1 MPHIVEQDNDS
12 SSWKSQLQERFTKS
26 LEVMLQGA
34 HIAYENKLAELP
46 SSAHEARYKLQ
57 LEYAQDQKNLK
68 SFADEELKFEIA
80 KEERERQWCLQ
91 SVQQQQQQQQLRL
104 TQDDQ
109 GGDDV
114 VDDDDDGDGDDDAV
128 ALWKQKVVH
137 EQVMILNAIKN
148 QTRQTG
154 GLFQQGSSSRPLSSS
169 YGASSSSRLAYH
181 HSSSDVANNNNN
193 NERNIS
199 DIHHQKGQTQ
209 LVAADLESRLR
220 IERHEKQQ
228 EEFKK
233 RAEEIQLRKRRE
245 RGWDNNSY
253 PESLSSSSSTSSDQ
267 ESSTTDNTS
276 IYSPSPPSPDVD
288 PPLSEQ
294 EYESLVI
301 FHDQRWDWINT
312 LPHLQ
317 WTDFPWPV
325 FSNAT
330 KKEDI
335 TLEAVADYVFA
346 PLRLHHDR
354 AMSKER
360 LKEIIRR
367 WHPDRFEVK
376 YLTRV
381 VNLRERE
388 RVREGAGMV
397 VRFLNDLLGKW
408 NDV

>member
-1 MPHIVEQDNDS
+1 MPHIVEQDID

-46 SSAHEARYKLQ
+46 STAHEARYKLQ
-57 LEYAQDQKNLK
+57 LEYFQDQKNLK
-68 SFADEELKFEIA
+68 SYADEELKFAIA

-91 SVQQQQQQQQLRL
+91 SVQQQQLQL
-104 TQDDQ
+104 TEDDQ
-109 GGDDV
+109 G
-114 VDDDDDGDGDDDAV
+114 GDDDAV
-128 ALWKQKVVH
+128 ALWKQNVVH
-137 EQVMILNAIKN
+137 DQVMILNAIKN
-148 QTRQTG
+148 QTRYTG
-154 GLFQQGSSSRPLSSS
+154 GLFQQGSSSKPLMSS
-169 YGASSSSRLAYH
+169 YGASSSSQLLYQH
-181 HSSSDVANNNNN
+181 SSDVSSD
-193 NERNIS
+193 RNIS
-199 DIHHQKGQTQ
+199 DIQKGQTQ

-220 IERHEKQQ
+220 NEKQEKQQ
-228 EEFKK
+228 EEFRK

-245 RGWDNNSY
+245 RGWDSY
-253 PESLSSSSSTSSDQ
+253 PESLSSSSSSSFSDQ
-267 ESSTTDNTS
+267 ESSTTTDNTS
-276 IYSPSPPSPDVD
+276 VYSPSPPSPDIVSR
-288 PPLSEQ
+288 LSEE
-294 EYESLVI
+294 EYENLVI
-301 FHDQRWDWINT
+301 FHDQQWDYINS

-325 FSNAT
+325 LSFSNST
-330 KKEDI
+330 KKEDL
-335 TLEAVADYVFA
+335 TLEAVEDYVFA

-381 VNLRERE
+381 VNLHERE
-388 RVREGAGMV
+388 MVREGAGMV

>member
-1 MPHIVEQDNDS
+1 MPHVVEQDIDT
-12 SSWKSQLQERFTKS
+12 SWKIQLQERLTKS

-34 HIAYENKLAELP
+34 YIAYQNKLAELP
-46 SSAHEARYKLQ
+46 STAHEARYKLQ
-57 LEYAQDQKNLK
+57 LEYTQDQKNLK
-68 SFADEELKFEIA
+68 SYADEELRFAIA
-80 KEERERQWCLQ
+80 KEERERRWCLQ
-91 SVQQQQQQQQLRL
+91 SVQQQQLQL
-104 TQDDQ
+104 TEDDQ
-109 GGDDV
+109 GA
-114 VDDDDDGDGDDDAV
+114 DDDAV
-128 ALWKQKVVH
+128 ALWKQNVVH
-137 EQVMILNAIKN
+137 DQVMILNAIKN
-148 QTRQTG
+148 KTHHTD

-169 YGASSSSRLAYH
+169 YGASSSSKLLYH
-181 HSSSDVANNNNN
+181 HSSDVST
-193 NERNIS
+193 ERNIS
-199 DIHHQKGQTQ
+199 DIQKSQTQ

-220 IERHEKQQ
+220 IEERQAKQQ
-228 EEFKK
+228 EEFRK

-245 RGWDNNSY
+245 RGWDNY
-253 PESLSSSSSTSSDQ
+253 PESLSSSSSTSSSDQ
-267 ESSTTDNTS
+267 ESSTTTDNTS
-276 IYSPSPPSPDVD
+276 IYSPSPPTPDVVSR
-288 PPLSEQ
+288 LSEE

-301 FHDQRWDWINT
+301 FHDQQWDWIAT

-325 FSNAT
+325 LSFSSPT

-376 YLTRV
+376 YLSRV
-381 VNLRERE
+381 INLHDREM
-388 RVREGAGMV
+388 VREGAGMV

>member
-1 MPHIVEQDNDS
+1 MPHIIEQDND

-34 HIAYENKLAELP
+34 LIAYENKLAELP
-46 SSAHEARYKLQ
+46 STAHEARYKLQ
-57 LEYAQDQKNLK
+57 LEYTQDQKNLK
-68 SFADEELKFEIA
+68 SYADEELKFAIA
-80 KEERERQWCLQ
+80 KEERERQWCLH
-91 SVQQQQQQQQLRL
+91 SVQQQQLKFIE
-104 TQDDQ
+104 DDR
-109 GGDDV
+109 GG
-114 VDDDDDGDGDDDAV
+114 DDDDDDDDAV
-128 ALWKQKVVH
+128 ALWKQNVVH
-137 EQVMILNAIKN
+137 DQVMILNAIKN
-148 QTRQTG
+148 QTTRHTTTG
-154 GLFQQGSSSRPLSSS
+154 GLFQQGSSSKPLLSS
-169 YGASSSSRLAYH
+169 YGVSSSSKLLYR
-181 HSSSDVANNNNN
+181 HSSDASS
-193 NERNIS
+193 ERTIS
-199 DIHHQKGQTQ
+199 DIQKGQTQ
-209 LVAADLESRLR
+209 IVAADLESRLR

-228 EEFKK
+228 EEFRK
-233 RAEEIQLRKRRE
+233 RAEEIQQRKRKE
-245 RGWDNNSY
+245 RGWDNY

-276 IYSPSPPSPDVD
+276 IYSPSPPSPDVVSR
-288 PPLSEQ
+288 LSEQ

-301 FHDQRWDWINT
+301 LHDQQWDWINSLT
-312 LPHLQ
+312 HLQ
-317 WTDFPWPV
+317 WADFPWPV
-325 FSNAT
+325 LSFSNAT
-330 KKEDI
+330 KKEDL

-381 VNLRERE
+381 VNLHERE
-388 RVREGAGMV
+388 MVREGAGMV

>member
-1 MPHIVEQDNDS
+1 MPHIIEQDVD
-12 SSWKSQLQERFTKS
+12 SSWKSLLQERFTKS

-34 HIAYENKLAELP
+34 RIAYENKLAELP
-46 SSAHEARYKLQ
+46 STAHEARYKLQ

-68 SFADEELKFEIA
+68 SYADEELRFAIA
-80 KEERERQWCLQ
+80 KEEKERQWCLH
-91 SVQQQQQQQQLRL
+91 SVKQQQLQL
-104 TQDDQ
+104 TEDDQ
-109 GGDDV
+109 GGDD
-114 VDDDDDGDGDDDAV
+114 DSV
-128 ALWKQKVVH
+128 ALWKQDVVH

-148 QTRQTG
+148 KTHYTD
-154 GLFQQGSSSRPLSSS
+154 GLFQQGSSSKPLISS
-169 YGASSSSRLAYH
+169 YGASSSSKILFH
-181 HSSSDVANNNNN
+181 HSSDASS
-193 NERNIS
+193 ERNIS
-199 DIHHQKGQTQ
+199 DIQKGQTQ

-228 EEFKK
+228 EEFRK

-245 RGWDNNSY
+245 RGWDSY

-267 ESSTTDNTS
+267 ESSSTDNTS
-276 IYSPSPPSPDVD
+276 IYSPSPPFPDVVSR
-288 PPLSEQ
+288 LSEE

-301 FHDQRWDWINT
+301 SHDQQWDAINS

-317 WTDFPWPV
+317 WADFPWPLLS

-330 KKEDI
+330 KKEDL

-381 VNLRERE
+381 VNLHERE
-388 RVREGAGMV
+388 MVREGAGMV

>member
-1 MPHIVEQDNDS
+1 MPHIVEQDND

-34 HIAYENKLAELP
+34 LIAYENKLAELP
-46 SSAHEARYKLQ
+46 STAHEARYKLQ
-57 LEYAQDQKNLK
+57 LEYTQDQKNLR
-68 SFADEELKFEIA
+68 SYADEELKFAIA

-91 SVQQQQQQQQLRL
+91 SVQQQQLQI
-104 TQDDQ
+104 TEDDQ
-109 GGDDV
+109 GGDD
-114 VDDDDDGDGDDDAV
+114 DSV
-128 ALWKQKVVH
+128 ALWKQNVVH
-137 EQVMILNAIKN
+137 DQVMILNAIKN
-148 QTRQTG
+148 QTRDTG
-154 GLFQQGSSSRPLSSS
+154 GLFQQGSSSKPLSSS
-169 YGASSSSRLAYH
+169 HGASSSSKLVYRH
-181 HSSSDVANNNNN
+181 SSDVAS
-193 NERNIS
+193 ERNIS
-199 DIHHQKGQTQ
+199 DNQKGQTQ

-228 EEFKK
+228 EEFKR
-233 RAEEIQLRKRRE
+233 RAEEIQQRKKRE
-245 RGWDNNSY
+245 RGWDSY

-276 IYSPSPPSPDVD
+276 IYSPSPPSPDVVSR
-288 PPLSEQ
+288 LSEQ

-317 WTDFPWPV
+317 WADFPWPV

-381 VNLRERE
+381 VNLHERE
-388 RVREGAGMV
+388 MVREGAGMV

>member
-1 MPHIVEQDNDS
+1 MSKKKKEDMSHLVEEETE
-12 SSWKSQLQERFTKS
+12 SSWKTQLRERFTKS
-26 LEVMLQGA
+26 LDVMLQGA
-34 HIAYENKLAELP
+34 KIAYQNKLAELP
-46 SSAHEARYKLQ
+46 STAHEARFKLQ
-57 LEYAQDQKNLK
+57 LEYTQDQKKLK
-68 SFADEELKFEIA
+68 SYADEDLKFAIE
-80 KEERERQWCLQ
+80 KEEQERRWCLQ
-91 SVQQQQQQQQLRL
+91 SVQQQHLRL
-104 TQDDQ
+104 TEVGEDDH
-109 GGDDV
+109 G
-114 VDDDDDGDGDDDAV
+114 GDDDAV
-128 ALWKQKVVH
+128 AQWKQNVVQD
-137 EQVMILNAIKN
+137 QVMILNAIKN
-148 QTRQTG
+148 QTSHIDGPTD
-154 GLFQQGSSSRPLSSS
+154 GLFQQGSSSKPLSSS
-169 YGASSSSRLAYH
+169 YEGSSSSKLLYPEVTRT
-181 HSSSDVANNNNN
+181 
-193 NERNIS
+193 
-199 DIHHQKGQTQ
+199 QKGQTQ

-228 EEFKK
+228 EEFRK

-245 RGWDNNSY
+245 RGWDSY

-267 ESSTTDNTS
+267 ESSSTDNTS
-276 IYSPSPPSPDVD
+276 IYSPSPPFPDVVSR
-288 PPLSEQ
+288 LSEE

-301 FHDQRWDWINT
+301 SHDQQWDAINS

-317 WTDFPWPV
+317 WADFPWPLLS

-330 KKEDI
+330 KKEDL

>member
-1 MPHIVEQDNDS
+1 MPHIVEQEID

-34 HIAYENKLAELP
+34 LIAYENKLAELP
-46 SSAHEARYKLQ
+46 STAHEARYKLQ
-57 LEYAQDQKNLK
+57 LEYTQDQKNLK
-68 SFADEELKFEIA
+68 SYADEELKFAIA
-80 KEERERQWCLQ
+80 KEEKERRWCIQ
-91 SVQQQQQQQQLRL
+91 SVQQQQLKL
-104 TQDDQ
+104 TLDDQ
-109 GGDDV
+109 G
-114 VDDDDDGDGDDDAV
+114 GDDDAV
-128 ALWKQKVVH
+128 ALWKQNVVQS
-137 EQVMILNAIKN
+137 QVMILNAIKN
-148 QTRQTG
+148 KTHHTD
-154 GLFQQGSSSRPLSSS
+154 GLFQQGSSSKPLSS
-169 YGASSSSRLAYH
+169 YGTSSSSNFLYH
-181 HSSSDVANNNNN
+181 HPSDVS

-199 DIHHQKGQTQ
+199 DIQKGQTQ
-209 LVAADLESRLR
+209 LVATDFESRLR

-228 EEFKK
+228 QEFKK
-233 RAEEIQLRKRRE
+233 RAEEIQQRKRRE
-245 RGWDNNSY
+245 RGWDSY

-267 ESSTTDNTS
+267 ESSTTTDNTS
-276 IYSPSPPSPDVD
+276 VYSPSPPTPDVVSR
-288 PPLSEQ
+288 LSEE

-301 FHDQRWDWINT
+301 FHDQQWDWIDT

-317 WTDFPWPV
+317 WADFPWPV
-325 FSNAT
+325 LSFSNPT
-330 KKEDI
+330 QKEDL

-381 VNLRERE
+381 VNLHERE
-388 RVREGAGMV
+388 MVREGAGMV

>member
-1 MPHIVEQDNDS
+1 MPHIVEREDND

-34 HIAYENKLAELP
+34 LIAYENKLAELP

-57 LEYAQDQKNLK
+57 LEYKQDQKNLK
-68 SFADEELKFEIA
+68 SYADEELKFEIA

-91 SVQQQQQQQQLRL
+91 SVQQQQLRL

-109 GGDDV
+109 GGDD
-114 VDDDDDGDGDDDAV
+114 DGDDAV

-137 EQVMILNAIKN
+137 DQVMILNAIKN

-169 YGASSSSRLAYH
+169 YGASSSSKVVHHHH
-181 HSSSDVANNNNN
+181 HSSSSSAIA

-199 DIHHQKGQTQ
+199 DIQKGQQTQ

-220 IERHEKQQ
+220 IEKHEKQQ
-228 EEFKK
+228 EEFRK

-245 RGWDNNSY
+245 RGWDNSY

-276 IYSPSPPSPDVD
+276 MYSPSPPSSVVD
-288 PPLSEQ
+288 SPLSEQ

-335 TLEAVADYVFA
+335 TLDAVADYVFA

-354 AMSKER
+354 TMSKER
-360 LKEIIRR
+360 LMEIIRR

-381 VNLRERE
+381 VNLHERE
-388 RVREGAGMV
+388 MVREGAGMV

>member
-1 MPHIVEQDNDS
+1 MPHIIEQDID

-34 HIAYENKLAELP
+34 LIAYENKLAELP
-46 SSAHEARYKLQ
+46 STAHEARYKLQ
-57 LEYAQDQKNLK
+57 LEYTQDLKNLK
-68 SFADEELKFEIA
+68 SYADEELKFAIA
-80 KEERERQWCLQ
+80 KEERERRWCLQ
-91 SVQQQQQQQQLRL
+91 SVQQQQLQL
-104 TQDDQ
+104 TEDDQ
-109 GGDDV
+109 G
-114 VDDDDDGDGDDDAV
+114 GDDDAV
-128 ALWKQKVVH
+128 ALWKQNVVH
-137 EQVMILNAIKN
+137 DQIMILNAIKN
-148 QTRQTG
+148 KTRHTG
-154 GLFQQGSSSRPLSSS
+154 GLFQQGSSSKPLSSS
-169 YGASSSSRLAYH
+169 YGASSSSKLLYH
-181 HSSSDVANNNNN
+181 HPFDVS

-199 DIHHQKGQTQ
+199 DIQKGQ
-209 LVAADLESRLR
+209 LVATDLESRLR
-220 IERHEKQQ
+220 IERQEKQQ
-228 EEFKK
+228 EEFRK

-245 RGWDNNSY
+245 RGWDGY
-253 PESLSSSSSTSSDQ
+253 PESLSSSSSTSSSDQ
-267 ESSTTDNTS
+267 ESSTTTDNTS
-276 IYSPSPPSPDVD
+276 IYSPSPPSPDVVSR
-288 PPLSEQ
+288 LSEE

-301 FHDQRWDWINT
+301 FHDQQWDWINT
-312 LPHLQ
+312 RPHLQ

-325 FSNAT
+325 LSFSNPT
-330 KKEDI
+330 KKEDL

-381 VNLRERE
+381 VNLHERE
-388 RVREGAGMV
+388 MVREGAGMV

>member
-1 MPHIVEQDNDS
+1 MTHIVEQQDND

-34 HIAYENKLAELP
+34 RIAYENKLAELP
-46 SSAHEARYKLQ
+46 SKAHEARYKLQ
-57 LEYAQDQKNLK
+57 LEYTQDQKNLK
-68 SFADEELKFEIA
+68 SYADEELKFAIA
-80 KEERERQWCLQ
+80 KEERERQWCLR
-91 SVQQQQQQQQLRL
+91 SVQQQQQQLQL
-104 TQDDQ
+104 TKDDQ
-109 GGDDV
+109 GGEED
-114 VDDDDDGDGDDDAV
+114 DDDAV
-128 ALWKQKVVH
+128 ALWKQNVVH
-137 EQVMILNAIKN
+137 DQVMILNAIKN
-148 QTRQTG
+148 QSNTRHTTD

-169 YGASSSSRLAYH
+169 YGASSSSKLLYH
-181 HSSSDVANNNNN
+181 HSSDVS

-199 DIHHQKGQTQ
+199 DIQKGQKTQ

-228 EEFKK
+228 EEFRK
-233 RAEEIQLRKRRE
+233 RAEEIQQRKRKE
-245 RGWDNNSY
+245 RGWDNY

-276 IYSPSPPSPDVD
+276 IYSPSPPSPDVVSR
-288 PPLSEQ
+288 LSEE

-301 FHDQRWDWINT
+301 LHDQQWDWINT
-312 LPHLQ
+312 LTHLQ
-317 WTDFPWPV
+317 WADFPWPV
-325 FSNAT
+325 LSFSNAT
-330 KKEDI
+330 KKEDL

-381 VNLRERE
+381 VNLHERE
-388 RVREGAGMV
+388 MVREGAGMV

>member
-1 MPHIVEQDNDS
+1 MPHIIEQQDID

-34 HIAYENKLAELP
+34 LIAYENKLAELP
-46 SSAHEARYKLQ
+46 STAHEARYKLQ

-68 SFADEELKFEIA
+68 SYADEELKFAIA
-80 KEERERQWCLQ
+80 KEERERRWCLQ
-91 SVQQQQQQQQLRL
+91 SVQQQQLQL
-104 TQDDQ
+104 TEDGQ
-109 GGDDV
+109 GGD
-114 VDDDDDGDGDDDAV
+114 DDDAV
-128 ALWKQKVVH
+128 ALWKQNVVH
-137 EQVMILNAIKN
+137 DQVMILNAIKN
-148 QTRQTG
+148 QTRHTG
-154 GLFQQGSSSRPLSSS
+154 GLFQQGSSSKPLMSS
-169 YGASSSSRLAYH
+169 YGASSSSQHLYQH
-181 HSSSDVANNNNN
+181 SSDVSSD
-193 NERNIS
+193 RNIS
-199 DIHHQKGQTQ
+199 DIQKGQTQ
-209 LVAADLESRLR
+209 IVAADLESRLR
-220 IERHEKQQ
+220 NEKQEKQQ
-228 EEFKK
+228 EEFRK

-245 RGWDNNSY
+245 RGWDSY
-253 PESLSSSSSTSSDQ
+253 PESLSSSSSSSFSDQ
-267 ESSTTDNTS
+267 ESSTTTDNTS
-276 IYSPSPPSPDVD
+276 VYSPSPPSPDVVSR
-288 PPLSEQ
+288 LSEE

-301 FHDQRWDWINT
+301 FHDQQWDFINS

-325 FSNAT
+325 LSFSNST
-330 KKEDI
+330 KKEDL

-354 AMSKER
+354 NMSKER

-381 VNLRERE
+381 VNLHERE
-388 RVREGAGMV
+388 MVREGAGMV